1 MHVSVCSLAFT
12 AQYKSLIRGL
22 KYGTYIWRI
31 IMQFWP
37 ILKISK
43 SAKAQPNIKRNGRD
57 VDCVHSWSWR
67 PNTGQPSCKI
77 LCWTK
82 SGLTQPC
89 PATMSS
95 AAVGTA
101 QLPTSW
107 DGWPWC
113 VSRYWKRGMH
123 FLSNFPAWL
132 PTSWDRWLRCVLQ
145 KQMTRYV
152 HSIMLK
158 AWSYG
163 LI

>member
-89 PATMSS
+89 PAIVPST
-95 AAVGTA
+95 VLGTA
-101 QLPTSW
+101 PMPTSW
-107 DGWPWC
+107 CG
-113 VSRYWKRGMH
+113 
-123 FLSNFPAWL
+123 
-132 PTSWDRWLRCVLQ
+132 WLRCVSSYSGGCLGMHFYQISQHGCQPLEADGQGVLQ
-145 KQMTRYV
+145 E
-152 HSIMLK
+152 
-158 AWSYG
+158 
-163 LI
+163 